1 MKKNQAVFAFLIGL
15 TAAAAAV
22 AADDKPDAAAAAP
35 VVAPA
40 KAKADAAAA
49 VAPTDS
55 KPAAGPVA
63 AVAAAT
69 DSKPD
74 AVAAKAP
81 PRSQLWSYQPVKS
94 QAVPAVHQKKWVRTP
109 IDAFVLAKL
118 EAKGLKPSADAD
130 RAAFVRRAT
139 LDVWGVIPTPEQV
152 QAFVNDRSPDAY
164 EKLVDGLLASPHYGE
179 RQARRWLDL
188 ARYADSSGFQND
200 ITRPNMWRYRDY
212 VINSFNQDKP
222 YDQFVK
228 EQLAGDELA
237 PNDKQALIA
246 TDFLAGYPDNY
257 NSRDLV
263 QRKYQ
268 ITTDMTDT
276 VGQVFLAQ
284 TVGCARCHDHKF
296 DKISEKEYFE
306 FQAFFANTSE
316 VNSIPADIGA
326 QELAYEAA
334 DAKYKEATKDIR
346 AQQKAI
352 LDPIR
357 DAALKYHKERYL
369 TDSRDAIFKPE
380 SEWTPQDR
388 WINHRLANVTTEADI
403 VSYLAY
409 TGENKDD
416 PNYTPDNGERYEKYK
431 KLTEQLKQFDSL
443 KPERGSDKITA
454 MNELGHA
461 DAPPTFKLFGGSQD
475 RPLEEVQPAFPAAIA
490 NGEKP
495 VIVPAVTV
503 LGHPFSS
510 GRRTALADWI
520 ASPRNPLTARVY
532 VNRVWSQYF
541 GSGIVRSVS
550 DFGRAG
556 DKPTNP
562 ELLDY
567 LADNFV
573 KDGWSSKK
581 LQREILLSSVYRE
594 SSAYREDASKAD
606 PDNKLLAVFPRRRLD
621 AEEIRDSLLLAS
633 GKLNDTVGGPSVF
646 PPIPKGLD
654 AGKLWTVSKDQ
665 DDWNRRSLYIFTR
678 RSVAYP
684 MLATFDMASA
694 QQVHSKRDVTTTPL
708 QALTLYNSDLVFQ
721 WSQDLAGRV
730 IREAGNSQTAQLDR
744 LYQILLARNPDK
756 FEKAT
761 LTAFLSSHE
770 KVIEEKATDGKF
782 AIALPVGLKSAAT
795 PNPIREAAF
804 VDLVHTIVNSNEFAY
819 KF

>member
-1 MKKNQAVFAFLIGL
+1 
-15 TAAAAAV
+15 
-22 AADDKPDAAAAAP
+22 
-35 VVAPA
+35 
-40 KAKADAAAA
+40 
-49 VAPTDS
+49 
-55 KPAAGPVA
+55 
-63 AVAAAT
+63 
-69 DSKPD
+69 
-74 AVAAKAP
+74 
-81 PRSQLWSYQPVKS
+81 
-94 QAVPAVHQKKWVRTP
+94 
-109 IDAFVLAKL
+109 
-118 EAKGLKPSADAD
+118 
-130 RAAFVRRAT
+130 
-139 LDVWGVIPTPEQV
+139 
-152 QAFVNDRSPDAY
+152 
-164 EKLVDGLLASPHYGE
+164 
-179 RQARRWLDL
+179 
-188 ARYADSSGFQND
+188 
-200 ITRPNMWRYRDY
+200 
-212 VINSFNQDKP
+212 
-222 YDQFVK
+222 
-228 EQLAGDELA
+228 
-237 PNDKQALIA
+237 
-246 TDFLAGYPDNY
+246 
-257 NSRDLV
+257 
-263 QRKYQ
+263 
-268 ITTDMTDT
+268 
-276 VGQVFLAQ
+276 
-284 TVGCARCHDHKF
+284 
-296 DKISEKEYFE
+296 
-306 FQAFFANTSE
+306 
-316 VNSIPADIGA
+316 
-326 QELAYEAA
+326 
-334 DAKYKEATKDIR
+334 
-346 AQQKAI
+346 
-352 LDPIR
+352 
-357 DAALKYHKERYL
+357 
-369 TDSRDAIFKPE
+369 
-380 SEWTPQDR
+380 
-388 WINHRLANVTTEADI
+388 
-403 VSYLAY
+403 
-409 TGENKDD
+409 
-416 PNYTPDNGERYEKYK
+416 
-431 KLTEQLKQFDSL
+431 
-443 KPERGSDKITA
+443 

-510 GRRTALADWI
+510 GRRTALANWI
-520 ASPRNPLTARVY
+520 ASPQNPLTARVY

-541 GSGIVRSVS
+541 GTGVVKSVS

-581 LQREILLSSVYRE
+581 LQREILLSSVYRQ
-594 SSAYREDASKAD
+594 SSNYREDAFKAD

-744 LYQILLARNPDK
+744 LYQILFARNPDQ

-761 LTAFLSSHE
+761 LTAFLTSHE

>member
-1 MKKNQAVFAFLIGL
+1 MKKKQAYLAFLIGL
-15 TAAAAAV
+15 TAASSAWAADDQAAAV
-22 AADDKPDAAAAAP
+22 AAAPATADAKSDTATVAAATGPTPAADSKPDAAAA
-35 VVAPA
+35 
-40 KAKADAAAA
+40 
-49 VAPTDS
+49 
-55 KPAAGPVA
+55 
-63 AVAAAT
+63 
-69 DSKPD
+69 
-74 AVAAKAP
+74 KAP
-81 PRSQLWSYQPVKS
+81 SARSQLWSYQPVKS
-94 QAVPAVHQKKWVRTP
+94 PESPSVRQKKWVRTP

-152 QAFVNDRSPDAY
+152 KAFVDDRSPDAY

-188 ARYADSSGFQND
+188 ARYADSTGFQND
-200 ITRPNMWRYRDY
+200 KTRPNMWRYRDY
-212 VINSFNQDKP
+212 VINAFNQDKP

-228 EQLAGDELA
+228 EQLAGDELS
-237 PNDKQALIA
+237 PDNKEALVA

-257 NSRDLV
+257 NSRDLL

-284 TVGCARCHDHKF
+284 TVGCSRCHDHKF
-296 DKISEKEYFE
+296 DRISQKEYFQ

-316 VNSIPADIGA
+316 VNDIAADIGP
-326 QELAYEAA
+326 QEVAYEKA
-334 DAKYKEATKDIR
+334 DAKWKEATKEIR

-357 DAALKYHKERYL
+357 DVALKYHKERYL
-369 TDSRDAIFKPE
+369 TDSREAIFKPE
-380 SEWTPQDR
+380 SQWTAQDR
-388 WINHRLANVTTEADI
+388 WVNHRLANVTGEDDY
-403 VSYLAY
+403 VSYLRY
-409 TGENKDD
+409 VGENKDD
-416 PNYTPDNGERYEKYK
+416 PSYTPENGERWEQYK
-431 KLTEQLKQFDSL
+431 KLTEQLKQFDKL

-454 MNELGHA
+454 MTELGHA
-461 DAPPTFKLFGGSQD
+461 DAPPTFKLFGGSQE
-475 RPLEEVQPAFPAAIA
+475 RPLEEVQPGFPAAMA

-495 VIVPAVTV
+495 NIVPTAT
-503 LGHPFSS
+503 SS
-510 GRRTALADWI
+510 GRRTALATWI
-520 ASPRNPLTARVY
+520 ASPQNPLTARVY
-532 VNRVWSQYF
+532 VNRAWSQYF
-541 GSGIVRSVS
+541 GNGIVRSVS

-573 KDGWSSKK
+573 KEGWSAKK
-581 LQREILLSSVYRE
+581 LQREILLSSVYRQ
-594 SSAYREDASKAD
+594 SSEYREDAYKAD
-606 PDNKLLAVFPRRRLD
+606 PENKLLAVFPRRRLD

-633 GKLNDTVGGPSVF
+633 GKLNDEVGGPSVF
-646 PPIPKGLD
+646 PPVPKGLD
-654 AGKLWTVSKDQ
+654 AGNLWKVSKDQ

-684 MLATFDMASA
+684 MLDTFDMASA
-694 QQVHSKRDVTTTPL
+694 QQVHSKRNVTTTPL

-721 WSQDLAGRV
+721 WSQSLAGRV
-730 IREAGNSQTAQLDR
+730 IREAGDRQSARIDR
-744 LYQILLARNPDK
+744 LYQILFARSPDK

-761 LTAFLSSHE
+761 LQAFLSSHE
-770 KVIEEKATDGKF
+770 KVIADKATDGKF
-782 AIALPVGLKSAAT
+782 AIALPVGLKSSGT

-804 VDLVHTIVNSNEFAY
+804 VDLVHTVVNSNEFNY